1 MSEARGVLRV
11 DPYDDISKLNLDLT
25 KLSVLWVHPQVNMG
39 HGIDDLFGRCVN

>member
-25 KLSVLWVHPQVNMG
+25 KLSVL
-39 HGIDDLFGRCVN
+39 